1 MDVKLMTH
9 KKSRPRKGAGFLMLQ
24 TSGSKA

>member
-9 KKSRPRKGAGFLMLQ
+9 KKAGPREGAGFLTLQ